1 MLGAPMARLRIHF
14 SGVAVCLAAA
24 SALPGGCR
32 RPPAQPTAEQAVLE
46 RQRTA
51 LAGLLDEAGD
61 GPLVPFDRVLVV
73 VDQALVQDLL
83 ASAIPY
89 ERVVSRYRVR
99 VTSAAVRFE
108 DGFALVRLDGRASL
122 AGGPEAAAF
131 ADVSVFGGLDV
142 LELEPD
148 SGVLRGEVRVIA
160 VDARRVAVMGVGAPP
175 DAEALIEQLGRERL
189 EAFGSLVSR
198 LQIPVRL
205 ERAVE
210 LPAVASEHGVKI
222 AAARIPLR
230 AAVTHVRA
238 LRGRLWVSIDAAVGA
253 EARP

>member
-1 MLGAPMARLRIHF
+1 MLDAPMSTVLGRLAPA
-14 SGVAVCLAAA
+14 AVCLAGFLA
-24 SALPGGCR
+24 CR
-32 RPPAQPTAEQAVLE
+32 PAPLAVHAEQAVLE
-46 RQRTA
+46 RQRAA
-51 LAGLLDEAGD
+51 LSALLQEAGA
-61 GPLVPFDRVLVV
+61 GPLVPFDRVLAV
-73 VDQALVQDLL
+73 VDQTLVQDLL

-99 VTSAAVRFE
+99 VTAATVRFE

-122 AGGPEAAAF
+122 ATGPEAAAF

-142 LELEPD
+142 LELDPE
-148 SGVLRGEVRVIA
+148 SGILRGEVRVIA
-160 VDARRVAVMGVGAPP
+160 VDARRVAVMGVGAPS
-175 DAEALIEQLGRERL
+175 DAEELIEQLGRERL
-189 EAFGSLVSR
+189 EAFGALVSR

-210 LPAVASEHGVKI
+210 LPAVASEKGVRI

-230 AAVTHVRA
+230 ASVTHVRA

-253 EARP
+253 EERR